1 MYAASP
7 YLPPHLQAAIRHP
20 SMAELLR
27 HPFAAA
33 ASTSK
38 ALELLQQ
45 HATQFYNSQHKI
57 HELQERALK
66 SPNSAAVAAAAAVAA
81 SRPPSALGARGTPPP
96 PTFTTA
102 PISSPATSAAAASAI
117 AALAV
122 SKPSTLP

>member
-1 MYAASP
+1 MVSQASPMPEDLSRMSAAS
-7 YLPPHLQAAIRHP
+7 
-20 SMAELLR
+20 
-27 HPFAAA
+27 

-66 SPNSAAVAAAAAVAA
+66 SPNSAAAAASNRASPKTSSAGPAPPSMGAIMAAAAASAAA
-81 SRPPSALGARGTPPP
+81 SRPSMAKSTPPP

-102 PISSPATSAAAASAI
+102 SMGSISSPVTSA
-117 AALAV
+117 
-122 SKPSTLP
+122 